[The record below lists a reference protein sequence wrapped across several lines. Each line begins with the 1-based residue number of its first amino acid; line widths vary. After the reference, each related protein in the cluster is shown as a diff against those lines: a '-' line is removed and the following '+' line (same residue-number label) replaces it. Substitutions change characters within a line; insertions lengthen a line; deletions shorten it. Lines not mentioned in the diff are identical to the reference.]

1 MDVSKYIAS
10 GILELY
16 VAGALSEQENQ
27 EVAALAQEYPEI
39 LAEVEAI
46 EASIR
51 ELAASYASGAAPDFA
66 ALESQ
71 LTSPSVKQLKPGEP
85 EPRRFRLWAYSGWAA
100 ALIIGAASLYLLQE
114 RNRMAGELDGLQE
127 ENTQLETQ
135 ISQAREGLENANAT
149 LKALGEKGIQLVP
162 LTGQQVAPEAY
173 ARAFWNTE
181 ANRVYIDANGLP
193 EPPPGMVYQV
203 WSLKL
208 DPLTPTSLGLLE
220 DFAADT
226 DKIFALAN
234 PNDSEAFGITLE
246 PAGGSES
253 PTLEQLYTLG
263 AVSS

>member
-16 VAGALSEQENQ
+16 VAGALSEKENQ
-27 EVAALAQEYPEI
+27 EVAALAEQYPEI

-46 EASIR
+46 EASVR
-51 ELAASYASGAAPDFA
+51 ELAASYAPGAAPDFGE
-66 ALESQ
+66 LESR
-71 LTSPSVKQLKPGEP
+71 LDTPGVKKITPQESGSN
-85 EPRRFRLWAYSGWAA
+85 RFRLWAYSGWAA
-100 ALIIGAASLYLLQE
+100 AIIIGAASLYLLQE

-127 ENTQLETQ
+127 ENLQLETQ
-135 ISQAREGLENANAT
+135 ISQAREGLENANTT
-149 LKALGEKGIQLVP
+149 LRALGEKGIQLVP
-162 LTGQQVAPEAY
+162 LAGQQVAPEAY
-173 ARAFWNTE
+173 ARAYWNAE
-181 ANRVYIDANGLP
+181 ANQVYIDGNGLP

-220 DFAADT
+220 DFSADS

-234 PNDSEAFGITLE
+234 PNESEAFGITLE
-246 PAGGSES
+246 PEGGSES